1 MCVTPL
7 QGNVC
12 NYTLV
17 GERGSPITHTAYLMT
32 KMLSEDGAN
41 AFTLLIFAAETIEV
55 PLPKRNRIIGAG
67 GHRIKA
73 LAAETGK

>member
-1 MCVTPL
+1 
-7 QGNVC
+7 
-12 NYTLV
+12 
-17 GERGSPITHTAYLMT
+17 MT
-32 KMLSEDGAN
+32 KMLREDDAN
-41 AFTLLIFAAETIEV
+41 ALTLLIFAAETIEV